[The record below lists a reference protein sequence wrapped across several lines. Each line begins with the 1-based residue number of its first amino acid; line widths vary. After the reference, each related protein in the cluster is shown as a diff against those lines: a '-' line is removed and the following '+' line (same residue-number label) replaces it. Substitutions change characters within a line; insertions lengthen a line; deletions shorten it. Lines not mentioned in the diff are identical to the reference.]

1 MKLTVKE
8 QNGVQAALLTSQE
21 PLIGDVRSAL
31 DVILS
36 AGYESECDRLVINK
50 EALSE
55 EFFQLSTRLAG
66 EILQKFVTYQIKL
79 AIYGD
84 FSQYTSKAL
93 RDFITESNQG
103 NQIFF
108 LRTEEEALDAI
119 TKAK

>member
-108 LRTEEEALDAI
+108 LPTEEEALDAI

>member
-8 QNGVQAALLTSQE
+8 HNGVQAAILTSQE

-93 RDFITESNQG
+93 RDFIRESNQG

-108 LRTEEEALDAI
+108 LETEEEALDAI

>member
-50 EALSE
+50 EAFSE

-108 LRTEEEALDAI
+108 LPTEEEALDAI

>member
-8 QNGVQAALLTSQE
+8 QNGVQVALLTSQE

-93 RDFITESNQG
+93 RDFIRESNQG

-108 LRTEEEALDAI
+108 LETEEEALDAI

>member
-8 QNGVQAALLTSQE
+8 HNGVQAAILTSQE

-93 RDFITESNQG
+93 RDFIRESNQG

-108 LRTEEEALDAI
+108 LETEEEALNAI